1 MGVVGEVARDNTSIS
16 AKGGTRTLTREIDWN
31 KSAFMLLAP
40 DALARHLAI
49 PILDR
54 LAGEGFVPIRY
65 RVFWRPLESLDEY
78 YGKKIR
84 IDWDVYLFRM
94 VDLFFR
100 YGPTVAFVVKDVG
113 SSAEDSHVRLRRLK
127 GASDPFKTAP
137 GSIRHDFA
145 AINLMLSLI
154 HSADNPDDSA
164 YESGVYFRD
173 EEPRVLD
180 DGWAELRDVCRLLA
194 SGAPQETRSFED
206 TLGGLRARI
215 AALLWKEFRP
225 EGREMIARW
234 TAADGKKPFNEL
246 GAGTRLAEQLKDGMQ
261 HPLAAMLASEFQPDS
276 PLVQVEVANHM
287 LRAYG
292 TSLDPW
298 EELVLTTS
306 MYFRPLRKGLSPEHV
321 PLERFDPREVLKN
334 EATTA

>member
-1 MGVVGEVARDNTSIS
+1 
-16 AKGGTRTLTREIDWN
+16 LTREIDWN

-54 LAGEGFVPIRY
+54 LAEDGFVPIQY

-84 IDWDVYLFRM
+84 IAWDVYLFRM

-113 SSAEDSHVRLRRLK
+113 SSAEDSHIRLRRLK
-127 GASDPFKTAP
+127 GASDPLKTTP
-137 GSIRHDFA
+137 GSIRHDFG

-154 HSADNPDDSA
+154 HSADSPDDSA
-164 YESGVYFRD
+164 YEHGVYFSD

-180 DGWAELRDVCRLLA
+180 DGSAELYDVCRLMA
-194 SGAPQETRSFED
+194 SGAPQETRGFED
-206 TLGGLRARI
+206 TLGGFRARI
-215 AALLWKEFRP
+215 AAVLWKEFLP

-234 TAADGKKPFNEL
+234 TVADGKKPFSEL
-246 GAGTRLAEQLKDGMQ
+246 GAGRKLAEQLKDGMQ

-298 EELVLTTS
+298 EELVLKTS
-306 MYFRPLRKGLSPEHV
+306 MYFRPRRKGLSPEHV
-321 PLERFDPREVLKN
+321 PLERFDPREVLKDEN
-334 EATTA
+334 APA